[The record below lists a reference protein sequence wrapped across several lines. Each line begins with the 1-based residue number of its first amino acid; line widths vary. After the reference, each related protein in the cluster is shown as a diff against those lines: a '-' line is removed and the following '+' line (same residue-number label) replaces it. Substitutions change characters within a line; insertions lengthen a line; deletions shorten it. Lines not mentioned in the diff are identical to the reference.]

1 MIRLL
6 TPKHGETVSLL
17 QDKHLSYIEKP
28 TNDPTDRVDWLNL
41 RVVQDDLSYPRF
53 VHFSYQPAVDAKLI
67 LTKKGE
73 EGSLELD
80 AKNGVLD
87 LPNLMIATTYEWYVC
102 IDGERSETYEFT
114 TDSQAPRMLYVDGIS
129 NVRDFGGF
137 ETADHKYRVRQG
149 LLYRTSEMDTHV
161 TVTEEGKQTLYGLG
175 IRTDLDIRG
184 IKDEFRAP
192 ALDTDRVKWVNV
204 ALAAYGEIY
213 NEEQMKRYRETYD
226 VMVDPESYPVMC
238 HCWGGIDR
246 TGCWL
251 YILGAMLGVSKDD
264 LELDYEMSSF
274 SRWNRR
280 SRYSDQFKE
289 FLDGLLAY
297 GSNVQEAAVGFLKAC
312 GVTEEEMDRLREIFL
327 EKKEI

>member
-1 MIRLL
+1 MIQLL
-6 TPKHGETVSLL
+6 TPKMGETVALL

-53 VHFSYQPAVDAKLI
+53 VPFSYEPAVDGEI
-67 LTKKGE
+67 LVWEKGSDKKRAVKATAGKAE
-73 EGSLELD
+73 IPNFRID
-80 AKNGVLD
+80 A
-87 LPNLMIATTYEWYVC
+87 TYEWCVK
-102 IDGERSETYEFT
+102 IGEEISSVGEFS
-114 TDSQAPRMLYVDGIS
+114 TDPQAPRMLYVDGIS

-137 ETADHKYRVRQG
+137 KTADGKYRVRQD

-161 TVTEEGKQTLYGLG
+161 TITEEGKETYYDLG
-175 IRTDLDIRG
+175 VRTDLDIRG

-192 ALDTDRVKWVNV
+192 VLDTARVDWINV

-226 VMVDPESYPVMC
+226 VLLKEESYPVIC

-280 SRYSDQFKE
+280 SRYSEQFGE
-289 FLDGLLAY
+289 FLKGLHAY
-297 GSNVQEAAVGFLKAC
+297 GESTQEAAVGFLKAC
-312 GVTEEEMDRLREIFL
+312 GVTEEEMDKLRAIFL
-327 EKKEI
+327 EEI

>member
-1 MIRLL
+1 MIELL
-6 TPKHGETVSLL
+6 TPKKGETVVLL

-41 RVVQDDLSYPRF
+41 RVVQDDLSYPRP
-53 VHFSYQPAVDAKLI
+53 VHFSYTPAVDGEILVWEKGSEKKISVKAVEGEVDIPNFLI
-67 LTKKGE
+67 DTE
-73 EGSLELD
+73 
-80 AKNGVLD
+80 
-87 LPNLMIATTYEWYVC
+87 YEWCVK
-102 IDGERSETYEFT
+102 IGDEISETGSFH
-114 TDSQAPRMLYVDGIS
+114 TDPQAPRMLYVDGIS

-137 ETADHKYRVRQG
+137 LTADGKHRVRQG

-161 TVTEEGKQTLYGLG
+161 TITEEGKQTFYDLG

-192 ALDTDRVKWVNV
+192 ALDTDRVKWINV

-226 VMVDPESYPVMC
+226 VLLDAESYPIIC

-280 SRYSDQFKE
+280 SRYSEQFGE
-289 FLDGLLAY
+289 FLKGLHTY
-297 GSNVQEAAVGFLKAC
+297 GESTQEAAIGFLKAC
-312 GVTEEEMDRLREIFL
+312 GVTEEEMEKLRAIFL
-327 EKKEI
+327 EEI